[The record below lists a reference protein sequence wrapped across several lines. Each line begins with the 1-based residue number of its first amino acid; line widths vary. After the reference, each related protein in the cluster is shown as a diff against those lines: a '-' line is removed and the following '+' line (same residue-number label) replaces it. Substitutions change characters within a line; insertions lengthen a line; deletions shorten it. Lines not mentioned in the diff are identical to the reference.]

1 MEVKTSSYFIGIFLA
16 VLHPHLIQAL
26 TILSGVN
33 FQHPILRTDYFDEYT
48 LDSTDPIIFRPS
60 LVSKPSLPSWLKF
73 IQPADRSDG
82 YLYGTPQG
90 SNIGQFNLEIIGLNS
105 RTYESARKLVPMT
118 VEENTGS
125 SSKYQADFF
134 ITNLNLADILDTEKQ
149 DDFRSGVNA
158 FWGQG
163 SQVTIQ
169 SLTSA
174 QDLGLRVPLNP
185 QPDQKYGVR
194 ITIGARQESETLAKV
209 ISDAVGPCQ
218 QDSTYTPTDINGF
231 FQPAFTIDWC
241 NVSMMEVSPTQLQN
255 ESTPVFLGGMYE
267 PPIMQVEDSD
277 RFLEFLLLVVV
288 PCAIMFCSILV
299 LGYLMCCGRS
309 GRKEVASTSELQLT
323 HHRTLRQACRDLRTM
338 SNRRDGT
345 ASVATLTPIGTPTV
359 GSQRSHSRSRGY
371 DEYPWASST
380 PQVNHRGMATPPP
393 YRTPPH
399 PHKHR
404 ETSFSNQASDKR
416 RLSEPSNARGGESP
430 SMRPVPPF
438 MGSTTSDRV
447 RPRHV

>member
-1 MEVKTSSYFIGIFLA
+1 MEVKTSLFCIGIFLSI
-16 VLHPHLIQAL
+16 LHPHSVQAL
-26 TILSGVN
+26 TVFPGVN
-33 FQHPILRTDYFDEYT
+33 FQHPILRTDYFDEYS
-48 LDSTDPIIFRPS
+48 LDSDDTIIFRPS
-60 LVSKPSLPSWLKF
+60 LVTKPSLPSWIKF
-73 IQPADRSDG
+73 IQPAESSDG

-105 RTYESARKLVPMT
+105 RTYESARKVVQMT
-118 VEENTGS
+118 VEEDTETTS
-125 SSKYQADFF
+125 IKYLADFF
-134 ITNLNLADILDTEKQ
+134 VTNLNLADILDTQLQ
-149 DDFRSGVNA
+149 DDFRSAVDA
-158 FWGQG
+158 IMGQR
-163 SQVTIQ
+163 SEVIIH

-194 ITIGARQESETLAKV
+194 VTIGAQEESETLANV
-209 ISDAVGPCQ
+209 ISNSVGPCQ
-218 QDSTYTPTDINGF
+218 QDTAYTPPEVDGF
-231 FQPAFTIDWC
+231 FQPAFIIDWC
-241 NVSMMEVSPTQLQN
+241 SVSMTAVPPSQPQN
-255 ESTPVFLGGMYE
+255 ESTPVFLGGMYD
-267 PPIMQVEDSD
+267 PPAMQTEDSD

-288 PCAIMFCSILV
+288 PCAIMFCSMLV

-309 GRKEVASTSELQLT
+309 RRKELASTSELQLT

-416 RLSEPSNARGGESP
+416 RLSEPSNARGRKHRAGPQS
-430 SMRPVPPF
+430 SIL
-438 MGSTTSDRV
+438 TL
-447 RPRHV
+447 